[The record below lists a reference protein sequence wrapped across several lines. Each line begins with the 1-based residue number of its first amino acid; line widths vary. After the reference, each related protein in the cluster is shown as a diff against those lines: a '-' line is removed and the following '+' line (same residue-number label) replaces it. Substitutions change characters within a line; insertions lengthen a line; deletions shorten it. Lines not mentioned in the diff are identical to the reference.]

1 MWGIWLF
8 CIGRECQ
15 CIFGYVVNMCVESQF
30 AVVIQIFL
38 NLYIRF
44 VKGHT
49 RKVHAKFQVPSMY
62 GVQMNVP
69 FVLFYKSHVQV
80 FDRIVI

>member
-1 MWGIWLF
+1 MGA
-8 CIGRECQ
+8 
-15 CIFGYVVNMCVESQF
+15 IFRHIF
-30 AVVIQIFL
+30 AYKMPKIQKNL